1 MSLKIAV
8 LGTGANGSCIAASL
22 IDAGLDVTLIDQWPA
37 HVEAMRQNG
46 LKIAMPDREQH
57 VTVRAHHLCDVC
69 TFREPFDVV
78 LLAVKAYDTRWACE
92 LIKPHLAEN
101 GMVIGM
107 QNCMVADVIREVI
120 GPGRSIA
127 CVIELSSEMF
137 TPAAKIRVPSASSR
151 KLVLRVIA
159 WPEIAPIRCP
169 TRLDP
174 TRGSKITGT
183 APLSIRPGLTRATV
197 RSPAR
202 RPISAGSS
210 SALRCR
216 AL

>member
-37 HVEAMRQNG
+37 HVEAMRANG
-46 LKIAMPDREQH
+46 LKITMPDREQH
-57 VTVRAHHLCDVC
+57 VKVRAHHLCDVC

-92 LIKPHLAEN
+92 LIKPHLAAN

-107 QNCMVADVIREVI
+107 QNCMVADIIRNVI

-127 CVIELSSEMF
+127 
-137 TPAAKIRVPSASSR
+137 
-151 KLVLRVIA
+151 
-159 WPEIAPIRCP
+159 
-169 TRLDP
+169 
-174 TRGSKITGT
+174 
-183 APLSIRPGLTRATV
+183 
-197 RSPAR
+197 
-202 RPISAGSS
+202 
-210 SALRCR
+210 
-216 AL
+216 